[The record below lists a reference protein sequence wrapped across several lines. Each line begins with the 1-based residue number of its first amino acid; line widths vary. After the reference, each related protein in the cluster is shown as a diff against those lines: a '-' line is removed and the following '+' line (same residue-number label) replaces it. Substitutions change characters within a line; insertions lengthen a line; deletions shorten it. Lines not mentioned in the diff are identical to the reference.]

1 MAVKM
6 AITHQLL
13 HLNKQVTYVQT
24 EILVCWFL
32 SGYKIGGKV
41 RFEKMTATAG
51 LIIISRALGMGDSV
65 RFEKTLVKVIEID

>member
-32 SGYKIGGKV
+32 SGYKIGG
-41 RFEKMTATAG
+41 RSDLRRWQQQQG
-51 LIIISRALGMGDSV
+51 
-65 RFEKTLVKVIEID
+65 